1 MTPQI
6 PKRTLTTLMNALSSG
21 VVPRR
26 GLEYIAV
33 GRKKETQTFVD
44 DLEDTAEGG
53 GAFRFISGRFGNG
66 KSFMTQMVSSPL
78 ASFSTLYSVHRSGS
92 TPLTV
97 FLNRPL
103 FSR

>member
-53 GAFRFISGRFGNG
+53 GS
-66 KSFMTQMVSSPL
+66 
-78 ASFSTLYSVHRSGS
+78 
-92 TPLTV
+92 
-97 FLNRPL
+97 
-103 FSR
+103 